1 MILSCEK
8 VEYLG
13 CQLGGE
19 DRCQHH
25 RSHPAHHNAVQLLA
39 VERTGAFLYLV
50 CDDLGAD
57 YMTNQ
62 NAGEQRH
69 DRHEHGVGDKVK
81 EIEELKA
88 ERLNRKRRLQEK
100 EAKQARNK
108 KRRKS
113 KGSVM
118 IFIIVALLIAI
129 VSVIIG
135 YNMMA
140 PNDNGLG
147 TAPTSTNSPASAT
160 NTPTDTANNV
170 SSTSSPSNSAS
181 KNGYSKMTISGVTC
195 VYPSTF
201 NSNPTTGNQKLNLT
215 DALGGATTTV
225 PQEGKSGA
233 PSDLMRDYA
242 RQTGG
247 EVSYSRAGDDWYA
260 VTVTTDDTVYHRKC
274 VLKNGIAVYYDF
286 SYSSMTSTAQ
296 KYTEYIDY
304 MDSNFK

>member
-1 MILSCEK
+1 MYCK
-8 VEYLG
+8 NCG
-13 CQLGGE
+13 RQLKEGTRFC
-19 DRCQHH
+19 DRCGQSV
-25 RSHPAHHNAVQLLA
+25 RKN
-39 VERTGAFLYLV
+39 
-50 CDDLGAD
+50 
-57 YMTNQ
+57 NQ
-62 NAGEQRH
+62 NSQTAKR
-69 DRHEHGVGDKVK
+69 K

-113 KGSVM
+113 KGNVV
-118 IFIIVALLIAI
+118 IFLVVALLIAI

-135 YNMMA
+135 YNMMS
-140 PNDNGLG
+140 PSDNGLG
-147 TAPTSTNSPASAT
+147 TTHNSTNTPASAT
-160 NTPTDTANNV
+160 NKPAETAKV
-170 SSTSSPSNSAS
+170 STTEAPSNSAS
-181 KNGYSKMTISGVTC
+181 KNGYSTMTISGVTC

-201 NSNPTTGNQKLNLT
+201 NSNPTTGNQKLNVT
-215 DALGGATTTV
+215 DALGGATMTV
-225 PQEGKSGA
+225 SQEGKSGA
-233 PSDLMRDYA
+233 PADLMRDYA

-260 VTVTTDDTVYHRKC
+260 VTITTSDTVYHRKC

-286 SYSSMTSTAQ
+286 SYSAMSSATQ

>member
-1 MILSCEK
+1 MYCK
-8 VEYLG
+8 NCG
-13 CQLGGE
+13 RQLKEGTRFC
-19 DRCQHH
+19 DRCGQSV
-25 RSHPAHHNAVQLLA
+25 RKN
-39 VERTGAFLYLV
+39 
-50 CDDLGAD
+50 
-57 YMTNQ
+57 NQ
-62 NAGEQRH
+62 NSQTTKR
-69 DRHEHGVGDKVK
+69 K

-108 KRRKS
+108 KHRKS

-160 NTPTDTANNV
+160 NMPTDTANNV

-215 DALGGATTTV
+215 DALGGATMTV
-225 PQEGKSGA
+225 SQEGKSGA